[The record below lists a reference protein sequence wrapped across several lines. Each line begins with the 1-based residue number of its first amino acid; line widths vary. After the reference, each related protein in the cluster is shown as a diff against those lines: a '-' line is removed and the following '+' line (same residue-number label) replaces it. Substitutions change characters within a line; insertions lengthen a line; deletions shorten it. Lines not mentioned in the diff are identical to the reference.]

1 MLRNLSI
8 ENYALIRQL
17 QIEPVSTL
25 NIITG
30 ETGAGKSIML
40 GALGLLL
47 GKRAETKVVFDE
59 TRKCVIEGI
68 FDIKAYRLTEL
79 FKEYDLDYEEECI
92 IRREISSNGKS
103 RAFINDTPTTL
114 DALKAI
120 GLSLMDIHS
129 QHETL
134 ALGNNLYQ
142 LEIIDIV
149 AQNQSLKIAYQQAYK
164 DFKEKQRIHRDLI
177 EEGGQISKEAD
188 YNQFLFDELDQA
200 QFQNGE
206 QEDLEEE
213 LSRLEHAEEIKTKL
227 NEALMVSDQAE
238 FNASGLVQELKSMLS
253 AISNYGKSYEQLRE
267 RLESLHI
274 ELKDIISELENEDAR
289 IEVDPQRTVECQ
301 DRLSLIYKL
310 QQKHQVDSIAELLS
324 IYEEL
329 GDKVLRV
336 SNLDEAIEEAAT
348 AEAAALK
355 KATELAEELTTTRT
369 DVFEQFSKAIKELLT
384 DLGMPNATLE
394 VKREHVELNKNGSDQ
409 VEILFS
415 ANKGIS
421 PSPLKQAASGGEFS
435 RLMFAVKYILA
446 DKTALPTIVFDEID
460 TGISGEIAIKMAQ
473 MMKKMAQNH
482 QVITITHLPQI
493 AAKGQSHYFVYKDES
508 ESTTSSQIRLLNE
521 EDRLREIAEM
531 IGGKNP
537 SSTAFESAKE
547 LIKLV

>member
-17 QIEPVSTL
+17 QIEPVSSL

-59 TRKCVIEGI
+59 TRKCVIEGV
-68 FDIKAYRLTEL
+68 FDIKAYQLSEL
-79 FKEYDLDYEEECI
+79 FEEFDLDYEEECI

-120 GLSLMDIHS
+120 GLKLMDIHS

-134 ALGNNLYQ
+134 ALGNNSYQ
-142 LEIIDIV
+142 LQIIDIV
-149 AQNQSLKIAYQQAYK
+149 AQNQSLKTDYQQAYR
-164 DFKEKQRIHRDLI
+164 DYKEKQRIHKDLI

-238 FNASGLVQELKSMLS
+238 FNASSLVQELKSMLS
-253 AISNYGKSYEQLRE
+253 AISSYGKSYEQLRE

-289 IEVDPQRTVECQ
+289 IEVDPQRTIECQ

-310 QQKHQVDSIAELLS
+310 QQKHQVDSIAGLLS

-336 SNLDEAIEEAAT
+336 SNLDEAIEEAAK
-348 AEAAALK
+348 AEAVALK
-355 KATELAEELTTTRT
+355 QANQLAAKLSATRT
-369 DVFEQFSKAIKELLT
+369 NVFDQFSASIKELLT
-384 DLGMPNATLE
+384 DLGMPNATLQVNRQE
-394 VKREHVELNKNGSDQ
+394 VELNLNGSDLI
-409 VEILFS
+409 EILFS

-493 AAKGQSHYFVYKDES
+493 AAKGESHYFVYKDES
-508 ESTTSSQIRLLNE
+508 ESTTSSQIRLLDE

>member
-59 TRKCVIEGI
+59 TRKCVIEGV
-68 FDIKAYRLTEL
+68 FDIKAYQLSEL
-79 FKEYDLDYEEECI
+79 FEEFDLDYEEECI

-120 GLSLMDIHS
+120 GLRLMDIHS

-134 ALGNNLYQ
+134 ALGNNSYQ
-142 LEIIDIV
+142 LQIIDIV
-149 AQNQSLKIAYQQAYK
+149 AQNQSLKAEYKQAYR
-164 DFKEKQRIHRDLI
+164 DYKEKQRIHKDLI

-213 LSRLEHAEEIKTKL
+213 LSRLEHVEEIKTKL

-238 FNASGLVQELKSMLS
+238 FNASSLVQELKTMLS
-253 AISNYGKSYEQLRE
+253 AISSYGKSYEQLRE

-289 IEVDPQRTVECQ
+289 IEVDPHRTIECQ

-310 QQKHQVDSIAELLS
+310 QQKHQVGSIAELLS

-329 GDKVLRV
+329 GNKVLRV
-336 SNLDEAIEEAAT
+336 SNLDEAIEEAT
-348 AEAAALK
+348 KAEAVALEQANQLAAKLS
-355 KATELAEELTTTRT
+355 ATRT
-369 DVFEQFSKAIKELLT
+369 SVFDQFSASIKELLT
-384 DLGMPNATLE
+384 DLGMPNATLQVNRQE
-394 VKREHVELNKNGSDQ
+394 VELNLNGSDLI
-409 VEILFS
+409 EILFS

>member
-8 ENYALIRQL
+8 ENYALIKQL
-17 QIEPVSTL
+17 EIEPVSTL

-68 FDIKAYRLTEL
+68 FNIKAYQLSTL
-79 FKEYDLDYEEECI
+79 FEEFDLDYEEECI

-120 GLSLMDIHS
+120 GLRLMDIHS

-134 ALGNNLYQ
+134 ALGSNSYQ
-142 LEIIDIV
+142 LQIIDIV
-149 AQNQSLKIAYQQAYK
+149 AENQTLKAEYQEAYK

-177 EEGGQISKEAD
+177 EEGSHISKEAD

-200 QFQNGE
+200 QLQNGE
-206 QEDLEEE
+206 QEELEEE
-213 LSRLEHAEEIKTKL
+213 LSKLEHAEEIKLKL
-227 NEALMVSDQAE
+227 NEALMISDQAE
-238 FNASGLVQELKSMLS
+238 YNASSLLQELKNMLS
-253 AISNYGKSYEQLRE
+253 AISSYGKSYEQLRE

-274 ELKDIISELENEDAR
+274 ELKDIIAELENEDAR
-289 IEVDPQRTVECQ
+289 IEVDPERTIECQ

-310 QQKHQVDSIAELLS
+310 QQKHQVVSIEDLLK

-329 GDKVLRV
+329 GNKVLRV
-336 SNLDEAIEEAAT
+336 SNLDEAIDEAAK
-348 AEAAALK
+348 AEAQALK
-355 KATELAEELTTTRT
+355 RASSLAEQLTKTRVT
-369 DVFEQFSKAIKELLT
+369 VFDQLSAQIKVLLA
-384 DLGMPNATLE
+384 DLGMPNASLQ
-394 VKREHVELNKNGSDQ
+394 VNRQAVELNPNGLDLID
-409 VEILFS
+409 ILFS
-415 ANKGIS
+415 ANKGIA

-460 TGISGEIAIKMAQ
+460 TGISGEIAIKMAN
-473 MMKKMAQNH
+473 MMRRMAQNH

-493 AAKGQSHYFVYKDES
+493 AAKGEAHYFVFKDES
-508 ESTTSSQIRLLNE
+508 DHTTSSQIKLLSEDERLK
-521 EDRLREIAEM
+521 EIAEM

-547 LIKLV
+547 LIKLT

>member
-59 TRKCVIEGI
+59 TRKCIIEGI
-68 FDIKAYRLTEL
+68 FDIKAYQLADL
-79 FKEYDLDYEEECI
+79 FEEFDLDYEEECI

-120 GLSLMDIHS
+120 GLKLMDIHS

-134 ALGNNLYQ
+134 ALGNNSYQ
-142 LEIIDIV
+142 LQIIDIV
-149 AQNQSLKIAYQQAYK
+149 AQNQSLKTDYQQAYR
-164 DFKEKQRIHRDLI
+164 DYKEKQRIHKDLI

-238 FNASGLVQELKSMLS
+238 FNASSLVQELKSMLS
-253 AISNYGKSYEQLRE
+253 AISSYGKSYEQLRE

-289 IEVDPQRTVECQ
+289 IEVDQQRTIECQ

-310 QQKHQVDSIAELLS
+310 QQKHQVDSIAGLLS

-336 SNLDEAIEEAAT
+336 SNLDEAIEEAAK
-348 AEAAALK
+348 AEAVALK
-355 KATELAEELTTTRT
+355 QANQLAAKLSATRT
-369 DVFEQFSKAIKELLT
+369 NVFDQFSASIKELLT
-384 DLGMPNATLE
+384 DLGMPNATLQVNRQE
-394 VKREHVELNKNGSDQ
+394 VELNLNGSDLI
-409 VEILFS
+409 EILFS

-493 AAKGQSHYFVYKDES
+493 AAKGESHYFVYKDES
-508 ESTTSSQIRLLNE
+508 ESTTSSQIRLLDE

>member
-17 QIEPVSTL
+17 QIEPVSSL

-59 TRKCVIEGI
+59 TRKCVIEGV
-68 FDIKAYRLTEL
+68 FDIKAYQLSEL
-79 FKEYDLDYEEECI
+79 FEEFDLDYEEECI

-120 GLSLMDIHS
+120 GLKLMDIHS

-134 ALGNNLYQ
+134 ALGNNSYQ
-142 LEIIDIV
+142 LQIIDIV
-149 AQNQSLKIAYQQAYK
+149 AQNQTLKADYQQAYR
-164 DFKEKQRIHRDLI
+164 DYKEKQRIHKDLI

-238 FNASGLVQELKSMLS
+238 FNASSMVQELKSMLS
-253 AISNYGKSYEQLRE
+253 AISSYGKSYEQLKE

-274 ELKDIISELENEDAR
+274 ELKDIISELGNEDAR
-289 IEVDPQRTVECQ
+289 IEVDPQRTIECQ

-310 QQKHQVDSIAELLS
+310 QQKHQVDSIAGLLS

-336 SNLDEAIEEAAT
+336 SNLDEAIEEAAK
-348 AEAAALK
+348 AEAVALK
-355 KATELAEELTTTRT
+355 QANQLAAKLSATRT
-369 DVFEQFSKAIKELLT
+369 NVFDQFSASIKELLT
-384 DLGMPNATLE
+384 DLGMPNATLQVNRQE
-394 VKREHVELNKNGSDQ
+394 VELNLNGSDII
-409 VEILFS
+409 EILFS

-508 ESTTSSQIRLLNE
+508 ESTTSSQIRLLDE

>member
-68 FDIKAYRLTEL
+68 FDIKAYQLADL
-79 FKEYDLDYEEECI
+79 FEEFDLDYEEECI

-120 GLSLMDIHS
+120 GLKLMDIHS

-134 ALGNNLYQ
+134 ALGNNSYQ
-142 LEIIDIV
+142 LQIIDIV
-149 AQNQSLKIAYQQAYK
+149 AQNQSLKTDYQQAYR
-164 DFKEKQRIHRDLI
+164 DYKEKQRIHKDLI

-238 FNASGLVQELKSMLS
+238 FNASSLVQELKSMLS
-253 AISNYGKSYEQLRE
+253 AISSYGKSYEQLRE

-289 IEVDPQRTVECQ
+289 IEVDPQRTIECQ

-310 QQKHQVDSIAELLS
+310 QQKHQVDSIAGLLS

-336 SNLDEAIEEAAT
+336 SNLDEAIEEAAK
-348 AEAAALK
+348 AEAVALEQANQLAAKLS
-355 KATELAEELTTTRT
+355 ATRIS
-369 DVFEQFSKAIKELLT
+369 VFDQFSASIKELLT
-384 DLGMPNATLE
+384 DLGMPNATLQVNRQE
-394 VKREHVELNKNGSDQ
+394 VELNLNGSDLI
-409 VEILFS
+409 EILFS

-508 ESTTSSQIRLLNE
+508 ESTTSSQIRLLDE